1 MVAMRDIQTIS
12 SRTRL
17 CAVTGNPLGHSLSP
31 AIHNAAFQ
39 ALGLDFVYLAFQS
52 EQAAPVVTAM
62 RALETF
68 TGLSVTIPHKI
79 AMLELVDEISAI
91 DREIGAINTVVKE
104 NGRLVGLGTDGPG
117 ALKAL
122 TDAGVA
128 LAGRRVLMLGAGGA
142 ARAIAYTLARTAGV
156 AELVLMDIDQAL
168 LNRLAGDLRAAPG
181 AAIVAATLS
190 DDTLAAR
197 VPAADVLIN
206 CTPVGMHPKVDRS
219 LVNPAWFRDG
229 QTVFDIVYNPLKTR
243 LLRDAEARGLRIV
256 PGIEMFVNQAV
267 LQFERFTGRDAPVDI
282 MRHVVLEHL
291 GA

>member
-1 MVAMRDIQTIS
+1 MRDLTTVS

-17 CAVTGNPLGHSLSP
+17 CAVIGNPLGHSLSP
-31 AIHNAAFQ
+31 AIHNAAF
-39 ALGLDFVYLAFQS
+39 ASLGLDYVYLAFQV
-52 EQAAPVVTAM
+52 EQAASAVTAM

-79 AMLELVDEISAI
+79 AVLDLVDEVSPI

-104 NGRLVGLGTDGPG
+104 HGKLIGLGTDGPG

-156 AELVLMDIDQAL
+156 AELALLDIDQAL
-168 LNRLAGDLRAAPG
+168 LNRLAHDLRAAPG
-181 AAIVAATLS
+181 AAIVAEVLS
-190 DDTLAAR
+190 DETLAAR
-197 VPAADVLIN
+197 VPAADVVVN
-206 CTPVGMHPKVDRS
+206 CTPVGMHPKIDRS
-219 LVNPAWFRDG
+219 LVKPAWFRDG

-256 PGIEMFVNQAV
+256 PGVEMFVNQAV
-267 LQFERFTGRDAPVDI
+267 LQFERFTGRDAPVDV
-282 MRHVVLEHL
+282 MRRVVLEHL
-291 GA
+291 HA